1 MRPNKLMPSIAD
13 MLLDNQFSLGFQTNA
28 GLSLVI
34 EWSIKAT
41 KIEINEHLNFSKAL
55 KIAIASSLRIC

>member
-1 MRPNKLMPSIAD
+1 MRPYKLMPSIAD

-41 KIEINEHLNFSKAL
+41 KIKIYEHLRLSQIL
-55 KIAIASSLRIC
+55 KMTDS